1 MICHRVEMVEKA
13 HGYLAGVAQPEL
25 DRALA
30 NMAAFKAKLS
40 PPEPWDE
47 AEFIRRDAEVLKLR
61 IDTLGAER
69 GAERSPEDGKRSPV
83 EVY

>member
-1 MICHRVEMVEKA
+1 
-13 HGYLAGVAQPEL
+13 
-25 DRALA
+25 
-30 NMAAFKAKLS
+30 MAAFKAKLS
-40 PPEPWDE
+40 PPDLWDE

-69 GAERSPEDGKRSPV
+69 GSERSPEDGKRSPV